1 MFVNIY
7 RGDQFLGDAGSLM
20 LSGFISFL
28 IIFFLNKNIFHP
40 SHGASAETI
49 FIIFIVPVLD
59 MLRLLFERLINKKNP
74 AYGDN
79 QHLHHYLVNKYKLNK
94 DLIFYFIFLNVPII
108 VSLYT
113 SINKIYIISVVLIIY
128 SSFIYH
134 YKRHTKK

>member
-28 IIFFLNKNIFHP
+28 IIWLHNKNIFHP

-49 FIIFIVPVLD
+49 FIIFIVPVID

-94 DLIFYFIFLNVPII
+94 ALIFYFIFLNVPII